1 MNREIIDLY
10 DRYTHSL
17 LDRRTFLERLAALVG
32 GAAAANAM
40 LPLLEN
46 DYARA
51 AMVPEDDTR
60 IRAAFVEYPGA
71 EGNMRGY
78 LAHPAD
84 KAGETAS
91 VMKYPA
97 VVVIHENRGLNPHIR
112 DVVRRF
118 AVAGYLALGPDALSA
133 TGGTPASEDEAREK
147 IGKLDPVAA
156 RRDFEAAVAYVRTHP
171 RSNGNVG
178 CVGFCW
184 GGAMVNQVAVH
195 VQDLKAAVAFYGRV
209 AALEDVPKIQAPLL
223 LHYAGRDER
232 INADVPAYRQ
242 ALEDAGKEATVYM
255 YPDVDHAF
263 HNDTNAAR
271 YDEEAAKLAW
281 DRTLAFLA
289 EKLAR

>member
-10 DRYTHSL
+10 DRYTHSH

-32 GAAAANAM
+32 SAAAANAM

-51 AMVPEDDTR
+51 AMVPEDDAR
-60 IRAAFVEYPGA
+60 IQALFVEYPGA

-91 VMKYPA
+91 AMKYPA
-97 VVVIHENRGLNPHIR
+97 VVVIHENRGLNPHIQ

-118 AVAGYLALGPDALSA
+118 AVAGYVALGPDALSA
-133 TGGTPASEDEAREK
+133 TGGTPANEDEAREK
-147 IGKLDPVAA
+147 IGKLDAVATL
-156 RRDFEAAVAYVRTHP
+156 RDFQASVAYLRTHP

-184 GGAMVNQVAVH
+184 GGAMVNQLAVH
-195 VQDLKAAVAFYGRV
+195 VPDLKAAVAFYGRV

-242 ALEDAGKEATVYM
+242 ALEDAGKEVTVYM

-263 HNDTNAAR
+263 HNDTNSAR
-271 YDEEAAKLAW
+271 YNEEAAKLAW